1 MHTGVTR
8 LRTRAAKTMNGQTSK
23 HRLTK
28 AQTPQ
33 RKETNGRVRMDGR
46 GFGGASVAPRGGARA
61 CPSWCVRSPA
71 RAPSRQ
77 RQSHKLDDAEVP
89 GDREET
95 SVRW

>member
-8 LRTRAAKTMNGQTSK
+8 LRTRVAKTMNGQTSK

-46 GFGGASVAPRGGARA
+46 GFGGASVWHLAAARRPVPRG
-61 CPSWCVRSPA
+61 V
-71 RAPSRQ
+71 
-77 RQSHKLDDAEVP
+77 
-89 GDREET
+89 
-95 SVRW
+95 

>member
-33 RKETNGRVRMDGR
+33 RKKPTGVSGWTA
-46 GFGGASVAPRGGARA
+46 GASAGRA
-61 CPSWCVRSPA
+61 CGTSRR
-71 RAPSRQ
+71 RAGLSLVVCEVSRTC
-77 RQSHKLDDAEVP
+77 SVSSEAE
-89 GDREET
+89 
-95 SVRW
+95 S